1 MPLVID
7 DSAPSNRLVEYVLR
21 VDIFAFFHQRIIF
34 YFCDTCG
41 KQFSRLFNMQRH
53 VRNVHKQGS
62 YTKPQGSHTKHWL
75 VDQAFTLHMYQQS
88 ILARLLTHCLVSQ
101 TMATNSFQARS
112 QLNHFE
118 GVGHIFIYSYSAQL
132 FLLKSIALIVC
143 EHKYTPQ

>member
-75 VDQAFTLHMYQQS
+75 VDQPPF
-88 ILARLLTHCLVSQ
+88 IRLLRYTCINNLYQPASSRIVWCHRQ
-101 TMATNSFQARS
+101 WQPI
-112 QLNHFE
+112 HFRPVASSIILR
-118 GVGHIFIYSYSAQL
+118 GWGTYSYTRIL
-132 FLLKSIALIVC
+132 RNYFF
-143 EHKYTPQ
+143 